1 VSDTGMGIRA
11 EDRDFLFEA
20 FSQLDVRKN
29 SGIEGTGLGLPISR
43 GYARAMGGDITVES
57 VYGAGSTFTLCLP
70 QAVCSATPIVQVEKD
85 SQDKVLL
92 LGHGIV
98 CDSVEKMLGQ
108 LQVAHTR
115 AASFAEATRSV
126 WEHRPTHIVYVDTTG
141 EDVIDIPEEQRVDI
155 AGIQLVAVTAYGKV
169 NDQRWS
175 RDVRILYEPV
185 TINVLAQT
193 LDYHVYEEKADNA
206 ELDALE
212 EFKAPSAVVLLV
224 DDNEINLLVA
234 EEVLSSYALQV
245 ITAQS
250 GPEAIAKVQQCDVDL
265 VLMDDMM
272 PGMDGVEA
280 TGHIRALGG
289 KYARLPIIALTAN
302 AISGSEAYYLANQM
316 SDYLSKPMDFSSVS
330 RKLMRWLPPEKV
342 VISGG

>member
-1 VSDTGMGIRA
+1 MTVVVVHRDGAPVAAIGVRDELRPEVPEVVSTLADRGIGVTMLTGDNERVANEARLGVERKDPAAIGKALNVAFRGGSVMGLSVGGFA
-11 EDRDFLFEA
+11 L
-20 FSQLDVRKN
+20 
-29 SGIEGTGLGLPISR
+29 LGL
-43 GYARAMGGDITVES
+43 
-57 VYGAGSTFTLCLP
+57 L
-70 QAVCSATPIVQVEKD
+70 
-85 SQDKVLL
+85 
-92 LGHGIV
+92 
-98 CDSVEKMLGQ
+98 
-108 LQVAHTR
+108 
-115 AASFAEATRSV
+115 
-126 WEHRPTHIVYVDTTG
+126 IVYIVVG
-141 EDVIDIPEEQRVDI
+141 MLMQFANLEN
-155 AGIQLVAVTAYGKV
+155 LVEMTSLVGLKF
-169 NDQRWS
+169 
-175 RDVRILYEPV
+175 
-185 TINVLAQT
+185 VLFPQ
-193 LDYHVYEEKADNA
+193 
-206 ELDALE
+206 
-212 EFKAPSAVVLLV
+212 
-224 DDNEINLLVA
+224 
-234 EEVLSSYALQV
+234 VLSSYALQV